1 MIIETAPIIR
11 RPITALLSSNV
22 ELSLEYDTN
31 TPDSDPI
38 SDSLT

>member
-1 MIIETAPIIR
+1 METAAIIS
-11 RPITALLSSNV
+11 RPITALLTSNEEV
-22 ELSLEYDTN
+22 SLEIDSF